1 MLELGGQISGGCA
14 KGSSAALPHRG
25 AAQARGAGRAL
36 SGKGREIRMT
46 RAVEMMTRR
55 STRRKTNRRTKK
67 SSMTGMI
74 MAMTD
79 DEDD

>member
-36 SGKGREIRMT
+36 SGKGRGITMT

-55 STRRKTNRRTKK
+55 STRRKTSRRMK

>member
-36 SGKGREIRMT
+36 SGKGREITMT

-55 STRRKTNRRTKK
+55 STRRKTSRRMK

>member
-36 SGKGREIRMT
+36 SGKGREITMT

-55 STRRKTNRRTKK
+55 STRRKTSRMK